1 MKHVIKAVIVAALM
15 AVSWLSPL
23 HAQDDSQDYLKFNSN
38 IGMPISVPLHP
49 TSQFA
54 DVGVGVVY
62 GAGYNFTRRQGV
74 TGEFMW
80 NWLNPSGQTA
90 LQDTG
95 IGGDSNLFSLTGNYR
110 FERRGKRFGTYFIGG
125 AGWYYHASGALGG
138 NAGIG
143 FTVRVGEEPYRFY
156 VEPRYHYASNEN
168 VTTQLLTVTVGFRY

>member
-1 MKHVIKAVIVAALM
+1 MKHVIKAVIVAALV

-23 HAQDDSQDYLKFNSN
+23 HAQNNSQDYVKFNSN
-38 IGMPISVPLHP
+38 LGMPISVPLHP

-80 NWLNPSGQTA
+80 NWLNPSG
-90 LQDTG
+90 
-95 IGGDSNLFSLTGNYR
+95 IGGNNSLSSLTGNYR
-110 FERRGKRFGTYFIGG
+110 FELRGKRFGTYFIGG
-125 AGWYYHASGALGG
+125 GGWYYSASSALGG

-156 VEPRYHYASNEN
+156 IEPRYHYAPNEN
-168 VTTQLLTVTVGFRY
+168 VRTQLLTVTVGFRY